1 MTSIA
6 RHVRVDEVIQDSPA
20 AMAVEQNRKMPICEP
35 GRAEID
41 PISDLS
47 LDGVTKQYND
57 TVAVREMSFEARPG
71 EFVSFLGPSGCGKT
85 TTLSMIA
92 GFQSVSTGM
101 IHIRGRRVDGLPP
114 EKRNTGM
121 VFQDYALFPHMSV
134 GENVSFGLRMRHVP
148 KDEIRRRVD
157 AALALV
163 RMSSFADR
171 RPSQL
176 SGGQKQRVALARAL
190 VIQPDVLLLDEP
202 FGALDRQLREQMQFE
217 LRTLQQSV
225 GITTVFV
232 THDQEEA
239 LLLSSR
245 IAVMNQGAIEQIGVP
260 TEIYEAPATIFVA
273 KFIGKSN
280 FITGTVVSATGGGTS
295 IDTAI
300 GRITLPS
307 PKQGAVVAG
316 QSIECM
322 VRPEKVRIV
331 RPGATLDGEIHAR
344 GVVQQMAYHGAST
357 EVILRLAGDVE
368 FAILQSN
375 RDMALVADI
384 VSVGKEVDV
393 AWPRAAMLLFINGR
407 RWG

>member
-1 MTSIA
+1 
-6 RHVRVDEVIQDSPA
+6 
-20 AMAVEQNRKMPICEP
+20 
-35 GRAEID
+35 
-41 PISDLS
+41 
-47 LDGVTKQYND
+47 
-57 TVAVREMSFEARPG
+57 
-71 EFVSFLGPSGCGKT
+71 
-85 TTLSMIA
+85 
-92 GFQSVSTGM
+92 
-101 IHIRGRRVDGLPP
+101 
-114 EKRNTGM
+114 
-121 VFQDYALFPHMSV
+121 
-134 GENVSFGLRMRHVP
+134 
-148 KDEIRRRVD
+148 
-157 AALALV
+157 
-163 RMSSFADR
+163 
-171 RPSQL
+171 
-176 SGGQKQRVALARAL
+176 VALARAL